1 MLLPTAN
8 QNPLFQQSIATLLE
22 NLFMTSAPIL
32 DTVTMHFEEQV
43 RSLKFCLHFA
53 TQNKM
58 IQSSLNWQTA
68 KGMVRESIGKHMRV
82 KG

>member
-8 QNPLFQQSIATLLE
+8 HNPLFQQSIATLFE

-32 DTVTMHFEEQV
+32 DTVIMHFEEQI

-53 TQNKM
+53 KQNDSIFTQ
-58 IQSSLNWQTA
+58 LTDC
-68 KGMVRESIGKHMRV
+68 KGHG
-82 KG
+82 